1 MSKFSGV
8 MSAVATLAAMPLA
21 AAPASAAPIGP
32 DAQVCER
39 GDAPAVLVRV
49 PALKERSGKL
59 RVQIYGD
66 NPADFLAK
74 GQWLKRVDVPVT
86 GGGPMNVCVAL
97 PSAGRFAVA
106 VRHDLDGDGKSGWSD
121 GGGFSRNPGLSLL
134 KLKPSYTDVAVT
146 VGNGV
151 KPLDVYLNY
160 RHGLAIKPLKP

>member
-1 MSKFSGV
+1 MLKFSGV
-8 MSAVATLAAMPLA
+8 VSVVAAVAAMPLTA
-21 AAPASAAPIGP
+21 ASANAAPIGP

-66 NPADFLAK
+66 NPANFLAK
-74 GQWLKRVDVPVT
+74 GQWLKRIDLPVT
-86 GGGPMNVCVAL
+86 GSGPMNICVAL

-106 VRHDLDGDGKSGWSD
+106 VRHDLDGNGKSGWSD
-121 GGGFSRNPGLSLL
+121 GGGFSRNPNLSLF
-134 KLKPSYTDVAVT
+134 KLKPDYRDVAVT
-146 VGNGV
+146 VGDGV

-160 RHGLAIKPLKP
+160 RQGLAIKPLKP